1 MPSAVLDASAVIA
14 LLRDEPG
21 ANAVLAVLGS
31 AVISA
36 VNLQEVYR
44 HLIADGIP
52 PGVAQE
58 LVGDLRM
65 EVRNH
70 DAQAALAAAALGP
83 VTREAGSGLGDRSCM
98 ALAIAEQIPA
108 VTADRSWKKVKAK
121 GLKVE
126 LIR

>member
-1 MPSAVLDASAVIA
+1 MAGAVLDASAVIA

-21 ANAVLAVLGS
+21 ADTVMKVLGS
-31 AVISA
+31 AVMSA

-44 HLIADGIP
+44 YLIADGIP
-52 PGVAQE
+52 ANAAE
-58 LVGDLRM
+58 EMVGDLRI
-65 EVRNH
+65 EIRNH
-70 DAQAALAAAALGP
+70 DGQAALAAAILAP
-83 VTREAGSGLGDRSCM
+83 ATREAGSGLGDRSCM

-108 VTADRSWKKVKAK
+108 VTADQSWKKVKAK

>member
-1 MPSAVLDASAVIA
+1 MPAAVLDASAVIA

-21 ANAVLAVLGS
+21 ADAVMAVLGS

-44 HLIADGIP
+44 YLITA
-52 PGVAQE
+52 GVPTAVAE
-58 LVGDLRM
+58 EMVGDLRM
-65 EVRNH
+65 EVRGH
-70 DAQAALAAAALGP
+70 DARAALAAAALVP
-83 VTREAGSGLGDRSCM
+83 ATREAGSGLGDRSCM
-98 ALAIAEQIPA
+98 ALAIAEQVPA